1 MQRLLASK
9 KTVEAGSVCA
19 SLFPISHY
27 QTIAGQLVKRAR
39 NSLEIITNFLK
50 NSVMNGEF
58 GFGAYSRD
66 GKVGGSGLGLTD
78 GSRSF

>member
-1 MQRLLASK
+1 
-9 KTVEAGSVCA
+9 VCA

-50 NSVMNGEF
+50 NSVMNGEI
-58 GFGAYSRD
+58 GFGAYS
-66 GKVGGSGLGLTD
+66 LTVKQAAAD
-78 GSRSF
+78 LA